1 MAKHTEKEIYQVFI
15 QSLEEVKD
23 TAKKQEEISKNLKS
37 NLENFSNE
45 FFKKANN
52 IHLKLDDSQ
61 AKETAVKFEKMLKN
75 AQKGQ
80 NLTRFSFWLIGIS
93 VLVLGINVYFF
104 WINIQSKLDIRE
116 EYKKELIEKEQY
128 NNEQDAEFLKKFKH
142 WISKNPNDSKSLNNS
157 IQKEWERK

>member
-23 TAKKQEEISKNLKS
+23 TARKQEEISKNLKS

-52 IHLKLDDSQ
+52 VHLKLDDSQ

-80 NLTRFSFWLIGIS
+80 NLTRFSF
-93 VLVLGINVYFF
+93 LVLGINVYFF